1 VRLHGI
7 IIFSFLIQT
16 FATKNFEKMDKEE
29 SVNYVMNCK
38 HHATLCL
45 ADWRRRG
52 GNVCFFV

>member
-16 FATKNFEKMDKEE
+16 FETKNFEKMVKKE
-29 SVNYVMNCK
+29 SVNYVMNYK

-45 ADWRRRG
+45 AD
-52 GNVCFFV
+52 